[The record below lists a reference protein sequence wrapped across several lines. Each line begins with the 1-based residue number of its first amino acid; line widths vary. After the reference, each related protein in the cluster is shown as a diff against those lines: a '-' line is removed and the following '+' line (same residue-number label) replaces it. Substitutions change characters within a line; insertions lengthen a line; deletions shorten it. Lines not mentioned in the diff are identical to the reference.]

1 MQSDVQVH
9 APPKKGGLG
18 MMYYNDTAFDRL
30 YADMR
35 DAISEFL
42 SCENN
47 CQAELTARTVTIER
61 SEEDAIRYLRD

>member
-1 MQSDVQVH
+1 
-9 APPKKGGLG
+9 

-42 SCENN
+42 SCEND
-47 CQAELTARTVTIER
+47 CQLELTARTVTIER
-61 SEEDAIRYLRD
+61 LEEDAIRYLRD